1 MKDLT
6 IGQVANAAGVNVE
19 TIRFYERREIV
30 KQPER
35 PPSGFRRYP
44 PETIARVRFV
54 RRAKDLGFSLR
65 EITELLDLR
74 VDPHVTC
81 EDVRGRAEGKIASI
95 EGKIATLQRMR
106 DALGEL
112 VVACATRGK
121 TGECPILEAL
131 EDGAE
136 TAGEGVDRS

>member
-81 EDVRGRAEGKIASI
+81 EDVRVSAVCDVDTGHRIRAK
-95 EGKIATLQRMR
+95 
-106 DALGEL
+106 
-112 VVACATRGK
+112 
-121 TGECPILEAL
+121 
-131 EDGAE
+131 AE
-136 TAGEGVDRS
+136 VDRAYGKSLSRQESLPA